1 MKNNISRKPAK
12 KNPTRRLY
20 DNPLYYEIAFSF
32 RDTRKEVDVFE
43 ECIRRYSL
51 IPVKSMLELACG
63 QAPHLT
69 EIAKRG
75 YRYAGIDLSPKMLG
89 FARKRVPQKMAAEL
103 IEADILDFSL
113 EKKADF
119 AFILLGSLYVR
130 NSKDIDRHFDCVAR
144 ALRKGGLYLLD
155 WCVEFEPIAS
165 KNPEDTWVL
174 ERDGVK
180 VTTNVSYEPLSNVEQ
195 TFVETIALDVDDH
208 GKRIHLE
215 QNAVRRVIYPQEFLR
230 IIDSRRD
237 FEFVG
242 WWKNWDLEYPLKAWP
257 SSLKIDR
264 PIALIRRK

>member
-1 MKNNISRKPAK
+1 MNNNKSRKPTK

-32 RDTRKEVDVFE
+32 RDIPKEVDVFE

-51 IPVKSMLELACG
+51 IPVKTMLELACG
-63 QAPHLT
+63 QAPHLA

-75 YRYAGIDLSPKMLG
+75 YWYAGIDLSQKMLD
-89 FARKRVPQKMAAEL
+89 FAARRIPDKAKADL
-103 IEADILDFSL
+103 ILGDIVNFNL
-113 EKKADF
+113 ETKVDF
-119 AFILLGSLYVR
+119 AFILLGSLYAR
-130 NSKDIDRHFDCVAR
+130 NSKDIDRHFDCVGR

-155 WCVEFEPIAS
+155 WCVEFEPVAS

-180 VTTNVSYEPLSNVEQ
+180 VTTSVCYEPLSNVEQ

-208 GKRIHLE
+208 EKRIHLE

-230 IIDSRRD
+230 IIGSRSD

-264 PIALIRRK
+264 PIALIRRI